1 MIDSVMSGSGLLI
14 VISVSGDCWTL
25 NIVVGLIIGV
35 YGDGQQPGNCRAN
48 VERIRDYLVT
58 AGY

>member
-1 MIDSVMSGSGLLI
+1 LTV
-14 VISVSGDCWTL
+14 T
-25 NIVVGLIIGV
+25 GLIIGV